1 MDLKLETSDSV
12 GVPEAGLA
20 APTAGQTTPQ
30 SLSLPF
36 EPLPQFRR
44 NALDESPERADNR
57 GKRIGIFI
65 VAYNA
70 LTTLSKVLKRITP
83 EVWRNVEQVAVFDDA
98 SQDETYE
105 LAVGIQAMTHL
116 PKLRV
121 LKHPQ
126 NLGYGGNQKAGY
138 RYFIEQG
145 FDIVVLLHGD
155 GQYAPELLSHMY
167 APLVR
172 GDADAVF
179 GSRMMKDFG
188 GPLKGG
194 MPLYK
199 YAGNRLLTAFE
210 NRALGLN
217 LTEFHSGYR
226 AYNLHALSQIQLENM
241 TNDFHFDTEIII
253 KLHHQGFRILEVPIP
268 TFYGDEICYVNGL
281 KYAKA
286 IVRAVNRYTAT
297 SRAVRA
303 YPEYEEYFV
312 PHAIKRS
319 LYSVHYYAA
328 RLVGKDQR
336 VLEIG
341 CGDGVFG
348 AELARAGNQVVGV
361 NGQERPAVER
371 PYVDFLQADLETG
384 LSEVARI
391 RSQEFDRI
399 LILDSLEHLRNPA
412 NLLKSCRNLLA
423 PRGKLIVSVPNAVNL
438 TVRFMILFGQFRY
451 RDRGILDWS
460 HLRFFTAKTFG
471 ALLEEQGYRVTY
483 RRYTVMPVERVIPLR
498 PESALLRFASRV
510 LRLMNAIAPGLFAYE
525 VVMVAER

>member
-1 MDLKLETSDSV
+1 M
-12 GVPEAGLA
+12 PAIA
-20 APTAGQTTPQ
+20 AP
-30 SLSLPF
+30 SLEPPHRLPLPF
-36 EPLPQFRR
+36 EPLPQFRQ
-44 NALDESPERADNR
+44 NALEESAERADSC

-105 LAVGIQAMTHL
+105 LAVGIQAMTNL

-121 LKHPQ
+121 LKHRK

-145 FDIVVLLHGD
+145 FDVVVLLHGD

-172 GDADAVF
+172 GEADAVF

-199 YAGNRLLTAFE
+199 YLGNRVLTAFE
-210 NRALGLN
+210 NRALGLH

-226 AYNLHALSQIQLENM
+226 AYNLHALAQIKLDKM
-241 TNDFHFDTEIII
+241 TDDFHFDTEIII
-253 KLHHQGFRILEVPIP
+253 KLHHQNFRILEVPIP

-286 IVRAVNRYTAT
+286 ILRAVYRYTETA
-297 SRAVRA
+297 RAVRR

-312 PHAIKRS
+312 PYAIKRS
-319 LYSVHYYAA
+319 LYSSHYYAA
-328 RLVGKDQR
+328 RFIGTQQR

-341 CGDGVFG
+341 SGDGKFG
-348 AELARAGNQVVGV
+348 SELVRAGNHVTGV
-361 NGQERPAVER
+361 DPRPAVPLAAGYDNVIR
-371 PYVDFLQADLETG
+371 ADFEEG
-384 LSEVARI
+384 LKPALGSAAQR
-391 RSQEFDRI
+391 FDRV
-399 LILDSLEHLRNPA
+399 LLLDVLEHLRNPDPLLEDCK
-412 NLLKSCRNLLA
+412 NLLSE
-423 PRGKLIVSVPNAVNL
+423 RGKLIVSVPNAVNA
-438 TVRFMILFGQFRY
+438 TVRLMVLFGRFRY

-460 HLRFFTAKTFG
+460 HLRFLTART
-471 ALLEEQGYRVTY
+471 AVELLQRHGYRVSG
-483 RRYTVMPVERVIPLR
+483 RHYTVMPLERVVPVTAGNR
-498 PESALLRFASRV
+498 LLRFANRL
-510 LRLMNAIAPGLFAYE
+510 LRAVTAVAPGLLAYE
-525 VVMVAER
+525 ILLVAER

>member
-1 MDLKLETSDSV
+1 MGSTIV
-12 GVPEAGLA
+12 
-20 APTAGQTTPQ
+20 APPVEPPR
-30 SLSLPF
+30 SLPLPF
-36 EPLPQFRR
+36 EPLPQFRQ
-44 NALDESPERADNR
+44 NALEESPERADSR

-83 EVWRNVEQVAVFDDA
+83 EVWRNVEQVVVFDDA

-105 LAVGIQAMTHL
+105 LAVGIQAMTNL

-121 LKHPQ
+121 LKHGK

-172 GDADAVF
+172 GEADAVF

-199 YAGNRLLTAFE
+199 YAGNRLLTTFE

-226 AYNLHALSQIQLENM
+226 AYNLHALAEIKLDNM
-241 TNDFHFDTEIII
+241 TDDFHFDTEIII
-253 KLHHQGFRILEVPIP
+253 KLHHQNFRILEVPIP

-286 IVRAVNRYTAT
+286 ILRAVYRYTET
-297 SRAVRA
+297 SRAVRC

-312 PHAIKRS
+312 RYPIKRS
-319 LYSVHYYAA
+319 LYSAHYYAA
-328 RLVGKDQR
+328 RLIGTDQR

-341 CGDGVFG
+341 CCEGKLG
-348 AELARAGNQVVGV
+348 AELIRAGNRVVGV
-361 NGQERPAVER
+361 DREPNIPVAAGYENVVA
-371 PYVDFLQADLETG
+371 ADLEAGVQQAFGTP
-384 LSEVARI
+384 AP
-391 RSQEFDRI
+391 QFDRI
-399 LILDSLEHLRNPA
+399 LMLDVLEHLRDPGK
-412 NLLKSCRNLLA
+412 LLEDSKRLLA
-423 PRGKLIVSVPNAVNL
+423 PRGKLIASVPNAVNL
-438 TVRFMILFGQFRY
+438 TVRLMVLFGSFRY
-451 RDRGILDWS
+451 SDRGILDWS
-460 HLRFFTAKTFG
+460 HVRFFTAKTIRS
-471 ALLEEQGYRVTY
+471 LLAQHGFRITGRE
-483 RRYTVMPVERVIPLR
+483 YTVIPIERLLPMR
-498 PESALLRFASRV
+498 SQNRFLRFANRV
-510 LRLMNAIAPGLFAYE
+510 LRVLTALAPGLFAYE
-525 VVMVAER
+525 ILLVAER

>member
-1 MDLKLETSDSV
+1 MGSSTSTPPIDSHR
-12 GVPEAGLA
+12 GDR
-20 APTAGQTTPQ
+20 PQ
-30 SLSLPF
+30 SLTLPF
-36 EPLPQFRR
+36 EPLPQFRQS
-44 NALDESPERADNR
+44 ALEESPARAGNQ

-83 EVWRNVEQVAVFDDA
+83 DVWRNVEQVVVFDDA

-105 LAVGIQAMTHL
+105 LAVGIQAMTNL

-121 LKHPQ
+121 LKHSK

-145 FDIVVLLHGD
+145 FDVVVLLHGD

-172 GDADAVF
+172 GEADAVF

-194 MPLYK
+194 MPFYK

-226 AYNLHALSQIQLENM
+226 AYNLHALSQIKLDSM
-241 TNDFHFDTEIII
+241 TDDFHFDTEIII
-253 KLHHQGFRILEVPIP
+253 KLHHQNFLILEVPIP

-286 IVRAVNRYTAT
+286 ILRAVVRYTET
-297 SRAVRA
+297 SRAVRS

-312 PHAIKRS
+312 PYAIKHS
-319 LYSVHYYAA
+319 LYSSHYYAA
-328 RLVGKDQR
+328 RLIGTDQR
-336 VLEIG
+336 VLEVG
-341 CGDGVFG
+341 CAAGKFG
-348 AELARAGNQVVGV
+348 SELVQAGNRVVGV
-361 NGQERPAVER
+361 DVQPNVPLDAGYEDV
-371 PYVDFLQADLETG
+371 LETHLENG
-384 LSEVARI
+384 VSESLAN
-391 RSQEFDRI
+391 QQFDRI
-399 LILDSLEHLRNPA
+399 LLLDVLEHLRDPSK
-412 NLLKSCRNLLA
+412 LLRDCRTLLA
-423 PRGKLIVSVPNAVNL
+423 QRGKLIVSVPNAVNL
-438 TVRFMILFGQFRY
+438 TVRLMVLFGRFRY
-451 RDRGILDWS
+451 SDRGILDWS
-460 HLRFFTAKTFG
+460 HLRFFTAKTIR
-471 ALLEEQGYRVTY
+471 ALLEEHGYRVSG
-483 RRYTVMPVERVIPLR
+483 RRYTVVPIERLIPMR
-498 PESALLRFASRV
+498 SDNRLLRFANRL
-510 LRLMNAIAPGLFAYE
+510 LRGVTALAPGLFAYE
-525 VVMVAER
+525 ILLIAER

>member
-1 MDLKLETSDSV
+1 MSTPVIPGVHLDRQPLE
-12 GVPEAGLA
+12 
-20 APTAGQTTPQ
+20 
-30 SLSLPF
+30 LPF
-36 EPLPQFRR
+36 EPLPQFQQS
-44 NALDESPERADNR
+44 ALEESPERASNR

-83 EVWRNVEQVAVFDDA
+83 EVWKNVEQVVVFDDA
-98 SQDETYE
+98 SQDATYE
-105 LAVGIQAMTHL
+105 LAVGIQAMTNL

-121 LKHPQ
+121 LKHRK

-138 RYFIEQG
+138 KYFIEQG

-172 GDADAVF
+172 GEADAVF

-199 YAGNRLLTAFE
+199 YIGNRVLTAFE

-226 AYNLHALSQIQLENM
+226 AYNLHALSQIKLDKM
-241 TNDFHFDTEIII
+241 TDDFHFDTEIII
-253 KLHHQGFRILEVPIP
+253 KLHHQNFRIKEVPIP

-286 IVRAVNRYTAT
+286 IVRAVNRYHATAR
-297 SRAVRA
+297 SVRS

-312 PHAIKRS
+312 PYAIKRS
-319 LYSVHYYAA
+319 LFSCHYFAA
-328 RLVGKDQR
+328 KLIGTDQR

-341 CGDGVFG
+341 CGDGSFG
-348 AELARAGNQVVGV
+348 TELVRAGNQVVGV
-361 NGQERPAVER
+361 DPNPQVPLSAGYANV
-371 PYVDFLQADLETG
+371 VQADLEHG
-384 LSEVARI
+384 LGDAART
-391 RSQEFDRI
+391 SGQFDRI
-399 LILDSLEHLRNPA
+399 LVFDILEHLRDPA
-412 NLLKSCRNLLA
+412 RLLEDCRKVLG
-423 PRGKLIVSVPNAVNL
+423 PRGKMIVSVPNAVNV
-438 TVRFMILFGQFRY
+438 TVRLMVLFGAFRY
-451 RDRGILDWS
+451 SDRGILDWS
-460 HLRFFTAKTFG
+460 HLRFFTART
-471 ALLEEQGYRVTY
+471 ARQLLEKNGFRVTA
-483 RRYTVMPVERVIPLR
+483 RRNTIMPLERIIALR
-498 PESALLRFASRV
+498 PDSKLLRVANWL
-510 LRLMNAIAPGLFAYE
+510 LRGLTAVAPGLFAYE
-525 VVMVAER
+525 IMLVAER